1 LIDICYI
8 ETKVVSFSFLQNN
21 HISLFFIESNQIN
34 YLLIIQKL
42 RFVRVIKDSYIYKI

>member
-1 LIDICYI
+1 MQISPKSSLNLSLI
-8 ETKVVSFSFLQNN
+8 
-21 HISLFFIESNQIN
+21 IESNQIN